1 MISYLPHWIFY
12 HNLVETTRKK
22 YSINQ
27 ASVSDGVK
35 TITSILSHDRTI
47 VVFLLLNDLNVL
59 ALVNRASMCSGQP
72 TPTNEETDQQY
83 G

>member
-1 MISYLPHWIFY
+1 MLSYLPHWIFY

-22 YSINQ
+22 YSMNQ
-27 ASVSDGVK
+27 ALFLTVLNYHK
-35 TITSILSHDRTI
+35 YSIARSHHSI
-47 VVFLLLNDLNVL
+47 FVLLNDLNVL

-72 TPTNEETDQQY
+72 TPTNEVTDQQY

>member
-1 MISYLPHWIFY
+1 MLSYLPHWIFY

-22 YSINQ
+22 YSMNQ
-27 ASVSDGVK
+27 ASVSDGVLNHHK
-35 TITSILSHDRTI
+35 YSIARSHHSI
-47 VVFLLLNDLNVL
+47 FVLLNDLNVL

-72 TPTNEETDQQY
+72 TPTNEETDEQY